1 MPTMPG
7 LTALKSGCHIPS
19 GQPFTSIC
27 GGLVQLPLH
36 SANTNTALNP
46 LAPTIPGVRGRPAP
60 GNASHGDVPASS
72 LCSIRRDKLRCPMVP
87 GSLEGV
93 F

>member
-46 LAPTIPGVRGRPAP
+46 LAPTVPGVRGRPAP
-60 GNASHGDVPASS
+60 GNASCTETCQRHPAAASVGIS
-72 LCSIRRDKLRCPMVP
+72 
-87 GSLEGV
+87 
-93 F
+93 